1 MTNTNNLADTQL
13 ARIVAPNISDPTYA
27 NDLSNAFEII
37 NENFRKLASAPFLQ
51 GVKGDSYQ
59 LQAYPIFKNGLL
71 TEEGAILLNSI
82 FSTTKFLIN
91 DTYDNCVDK
100 ANGIAPV
107 IGANSAL
114 SCFRNGSTYVNN
126 YVYFQEIVDDANNV
140 VSESKTYGQLFYF
153 VDGRLK
159 DAGSALED
167 DTKKSELSS
176 FCDYSGFYQYDNSDP
191 SNKKYIK
198 LSLMPSIYYDENQN
212 NICWMF
218 NGIKTGI
225 SAVGATGRSGND
237 ASLAYVLV
245 NRSDQSVFSNEP
257 DKSTKTTISAVGVL
271 DNNIGF
277 MWNTNR
283 NDFDDLLDING
294 TAIIFIE
301 YKDEKDKTNTKIYHD
316 YAFGKVYKS
325 DNGWQ
330 AAYTQLDV
338 IQNLVSFDAINEYF
352 ENMHKYDDETPF
364 RQHLQIPISPYKEQA
379 YGTHIIGTCCKGNSD
394 DTNNGSFLVHRNSD
408 IEEGIEKNFIISN
421 YEKLELKK
429 YNFDGGKTGSLHDK
443 SGVTISRGSTGHG
456 PIFQMVNA
464 AGKYATFDMT
474 KDADGL
480 NIGSDTSTNPIPVK
494 LTGSL
499 EIQKGTG
506 GSGDFTAQGNSL
518 VKGNSEIIGTAK
530 VGNNVTILGN
540 NITIGSGNNDIQIK
554 QASTGSF
561 KINVPNAIYVFNDVL
576 NNPTKKAHLYVNGDI
591 KAEKGDLVAQGNLQ
605 VKGGAT
611 AYGGRK
617 AVIIGDPNNKTSTGE
632 TNDEIILGLTED
644 NSASTKIHS
653 NIRGFNG
660 EQKSIVTTIASDPN
674 GKFKPDKIA
683 EGDTYGSYGSY
694 LYLVSGANNY
704 FSANVGINVQNVGES
719 KEEKCV
725 RIKPKLQ
732 IEGTDGEISDNKPEY
747 RLIVNGNSLIHGTL
761 EIKNGINVTGPAYIS
776 PKFAYTKGVP
786 GEKSEIWEKID
797 STTVGINPLFRP
809 IYVPRK
815 AYPAMWLNTND
826 EKTIFAFPSDIYTYN
841 SIVII
846 NCIGDEC
853 GLLKNVGTIEYC
865 KGQKIVWLSN
875 TKFTQNGRTFINIFN
890 ITDI

>member
-59 LQAYPIFKNGLL
+59 LQAYPIFENGLL

-91 DTYDNCVDK
+91 YTYGKCVTE
-100 ANGIAPV
+100 ANEIAPV

-225 SAVGATGRSGND
+225 SAVGAAGRSGND

-245 NRSDQSVFSNEP
+245 NRDDQNVFSNEP
-257 DKSTKTTISAVGVL
+257 DKSTKTTISGVGVL

-277 MWNTNR
+277 KWNTNP

-301 YKDEKDKTNTKIYHD
+301 YKDEKDKTNIKTYHD

-338 IQNLVSFDAINEYF
+338 IQNLVSFNAINEYF

-364 RQHLQIPISPYKEQA
+364 RQHLQIPISPYKEKA
-379 YGTHIIGTCCKGNSD
+379 YGTHIIGTCCKGDASD
-394 DTNNGSFLVHRNSD
+394 ENNGSFLIHRNSD

-429 YNFDGGKTGSLHDK
+429 YNFDGGKTGSLSDK
-443 SGVTISRGSTGHG
+443 SGVTISRGSTVRG

-464 AGKYATFDMT
+464 DGKCATFDMP

-530 VGNNVTILGN
+530 VGSNVTILGN
-540 NITIGSGNNDIQIK
+540 NITIGSGNSDIQIK

-561 KINVPNAIYVFNDVL
+561 KINVPNAIYVFNDDL
-576 NNPTKKAHLYVNGDI
+576 ENTTKKAHLYVNGDI

-605 VKGGAT
+605 VKGGAK
-611 AYGGRK
+611 AHGGRN

-632 TNDEIILGLTED
+632 TNDEIILGLNKD
-644 NSASTKIHS
+644 DKASTKIHS
-653 NIRGFNG
+653 NIHGFKG

-674 GKFKPDKIA
+674 SVFTPSECN
-683 EGDTYGSYGSY
+683 EGDEYGYYGSY

-704 FSANVGINVQNVGES
+704 FSANVGINVQNAGRS
-719 KEEKCV
+719 PEEKCV
-725 RIKPKLQ
+725 YIRPQLQ
-732 IEGTDGEISDNKPEY
+732 IEGSGDTNETLYGIPKY
-747 RLIVNGNSLIHGTL
+747 RLTVKGDSLIDGTL

-786 GEKSEIWEKID
+786 GEKLEIWEKID
-797 STTVGINPLFRP
+797 SKTDGDNSYP
-809 IYVPRK
+809 IYVPKK
-815 AYPAMWLNTND
+815 AYPAMWLDTNG
-826 EKTIFAFPSDIYTYN
+826 EKMIFAFPKDIYADN
-841 SIVII
+841 SIVFVKCLD
-846 NCIGDEC
+846 NEC
-853 GLLKNVGTIEYC
+853 GLLKTEGTIEYC
-865 KGQKIVWLSN
+865 KGQNIVWLGSN
-875 TKFTQNGRTFINIFN
+875 TFTQNGRTFRNIFY
-890 ITDI
+890 IEGI

>member
-59 LQAYPIFKNGLL
+59 LQAYPIFENGSL

-91 DTYDNCVDK
+91 DKYDKCVTK
-100 ANGIAPV
+100 ANEIAPI

-167 DTKKSELSS
+167 DTKKSALSS

-218 NGIKTGI
+218 NGVKTGI
-225 SAVGATGRSGND
+225 SAVGAAGRSGND

-245 NRSDQSVFSNEP
+245 NRDVQSVSSNEP
-257 DKSTKTTISAVGVL
+257 DKSTKTTISGVGVL

-277 MWNTNR
+277 KWNTNT

-301 YKDEKDKTNTKIYHD
+301 YKDEKDNTNTKTYHD

-352 ENMHKYDDETPF
+352 ENMHKYDVETPF
-364 RQHLQIPISPYKEQA
+364 KQHLQIPISPYKEKA

-408 IEEGIEKNFIISN
+408 IKDGIEKNFIISN

-429 YNFDGGKTGSLHDK
+429 YNFDGGKTGSLADK
-443 SGVTISRGSTGHG
+443 SGVTISRGNTERG

-499 EIQKGTG
+499 EIQKGAG
-506 GSGDFTAQGNSL
+506 GSGNFTAQGNSL

-530 VGNNVTILGN
+530 IGSNVTILGN
-540 NITIGSGNNDIQIK
+540 NITVGSGNKHTQIK
-554 QASTGSF
+554 QATTGSNSRF
-561 KINVPNAIYVFNDVL
+561 EINVPNAIYVFNDAWD
-576 NNPTKKAHLYVNGDI
+576 NTKKAHLYVNGDI
-591 KAEKGDLVAQGNLQ
+591 HAENGNLVAQGNLI
-605 VKGGAT
+605 VKGGTNAGNG
-611 AYGGRK
+611 YN
-617 AVIIGDPNNKTSTGE
+617 AVTIGDPNNIPKTGE
-632 TNDEIILGLTED
+632 TNIVIKLGPKGKD
-644 NSASTKIHS
+644 IADTKIHS
-653 NIRGFNG
+653 NVHGWDGN
-660 EQKSIVTTIASDPN
+660 QKSIITTIASDPN
-674 GKFKPDKIA
+674 GQFIPTSGTAGDK
-683 EGDTYGSYGSY
+683 YGPYGSY
-694 LYLVSGANNY
+694 LYLVSGASNY
-704 FSANVGINVQNVGES
+704 FGATVGINIQNVGEGI
-719 KEEKCV
+719 EEKCV
-725 RIKPKLQ
+725 KIKPQLQ
-732 IEGTDGEISDNKPEY
+732 IEAGKNESSTPSH
-747 RLIVNGNSLIHGTL
+747 RLKVNGNSYFGGTI
-761 EIKNGINVTGPAYIS
+761 EVKNGIDVTGPAYIS
-776 PKFAYTKGVP
+776 PKFAYTSGYP
-786 GEKSEIWEKID
+786 AANSDIWEKVDMTIGSD
-797 STTVGINPLFRP
+797 NLGCP
-809 IYVPRK
+809 IYVPKK
-815 AYPAMWLNTND
+815 AYPAMWLNTNNNN
-826 EKTIFAFPSDIYTYN
+826 IVFAFPTDIYAYN
-841 SIVII
+841 SIVIV
-846 NCIGDEC
+846 NCKGDGC
-853 GLLKNVGTIEYC
+853 GLLEGINKVGKY
-865 KGQKIVWLSN
+865 KGQKIVWLGSD
-875 TKFTQNGRTFINIFN
+875 TFIQNGRSFRNIFN